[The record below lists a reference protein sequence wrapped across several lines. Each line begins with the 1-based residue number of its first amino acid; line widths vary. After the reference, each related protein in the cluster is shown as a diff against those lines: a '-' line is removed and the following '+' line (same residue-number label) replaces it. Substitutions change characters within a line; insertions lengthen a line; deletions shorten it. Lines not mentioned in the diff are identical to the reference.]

1 MNILFSLLL
10 PSFSPHLSCR
20 QPPVACHPLSLP
32 LAYGLGAKNG
42 CCPFFSLRHWLSA
55 ITRNGEK
62 GFTFLNNLTEQ
73 KR

>member
-20 QPPVACHPLSLP
+20 QHPVACHLLSFP
-32 LAYGLGAKNG
+32 LAYCLGAKNG
-42 CCPFFSLRHWLSA
+42 CCPFFSLHHWLST
-55 ITRNGEK
+55 ITRDGEE